1 MARQGI
7 IDCGA
12 SIRIAWIPDH
22 CGVQGNELADSCA
35 RDEATRA
42 ERLRWA
48 GKKRGDSTR
57 QKQSIISMS
66 FIKAQA
72 RRRANKERG
81 RIVARLNRER
91 WYVTL
96 RRPQESIPRIPGELQ
111 RAPKELAS
119 RFSS

>member
-1 MARQGI
+1 
-7 IDCGA
+7 
-12 SIRIAWIPDH
+12 
-22 CGVQGNELADSCA
+22 
-35 RDEATRA
+35 
-42 ERLRWA
+42 
-48 GKKRGDSTR
+48 
-57 QKQSIISMS
+57 MS

-72 RRRANKERG
+72 RRRANKEWG

-91 WYVTL
+91 GYVTL